1 MKVEEID
8 DNEAVNGPHNNTL
21 SRTFN
26 QVGDM
31 TQQPLNEGKPSP
43 NSLSMVI
50 KSNNKVVP
58 TAPLDPE
65 TAYFKKG
72 TTREL
77 ANLAPEE
84 DEEYDKL
91 DINNYKVM
99 QLTEDLWLFLQYIDI
114 KKITEK
120 NYLIWKSDNPEVTN
134 APNQSMKPK
143 PF

>member
-8 DNEAVNGPHNNTL
+8 DIEAVNGPNNTL

-43 NSLSMVI
+43 NSLTMVV

-58 TAPLDPE
+58 TAPLNSDE
-65 TAYFKKG
+65 AYFKKG

-84 DEEYDKL
+84 DEDYDKL
-91 DINNYKVM
+91 DINNYKIM
-99 QLTEDLWLFLQYIDI
+99 QLTEDMWLFVYYLGI
-114 KKITEK
+114 KSITEK
-120 NYLIWKSDNPEVTN
+120 DYLKWKSDHPEVTS
-134 APNQSMKPK
+134 APNQSLKPK
-143 PF
+143 KI

>member
-8 DNEAVNGPHNNTL
+8 DIEAVNGPSNNTL

-43 NSLSMVI
+43 NSLTMAV

-58 TAPLDPE
+58 TAPLDSDE
-65 TAYFKKG
+65 AYFKKG

-84 DEEYDKL
+84 DEDYDKL

-99 QLTEDLWLFLQYIDI
+99 QLTEDLWLFL
-114 KKITEK
+114 
-120 NYLIWKSDNPEVTN
+120 
-134 APNQSMKPK
+134 
-143 PF
+143 

>member
-8 DNEAVNGPHNNTL
+8 DIEAVNGPSNNTL

-31 TQQPLNEGKPSP
+31 TQQPFNEGKPSP
-43 NSLSMVI
+43 NSLTMVV

-58 TAPLDPE
+58 TAPLDSDE
-65 TAYFKKG
+65 AYFKKG

-99 QLTEDLWLFLQYIDI
+99 QLTEDMWLFVYYLGI
-114 KKITEK
+114 KSLTET
-120 NYLIWKSDNPEVTN
+120 NYLEWKSKHPEVTN
-134 APNQSMKPK
+134 APD
-143 PF
+143 

>member
-8 DNEAVNGPHNNTL
+8 DIEAVNGPNNTL

-43 NSLSMVI
+43 NSLTMVV

-58 TAPLDPE
+58 TAPFDSK
-65 TAYFKKG
+65 TAYYNKG
-72 TTREL
+72 TTKEL

-84 DEEYDKL
+84 DEDYDKL

-99 QLTEDLWLFLQYIDI
+99 QLTEDMWLFVYYLGI
-114 KKITEK
+114 KSLTET
-120 NYLIWKSDNPEVTN
+120 NYLDWKSKHPEVTN
-134 APNQSMKPK
+134 APD
-143 PF
+143 

>member
-8 DNEAVNGPHNNTL
+8 DIEAVNGPQNNTL

-43 NSLSMVI
+43 NSLSMII

-84 DEEYDKL
+84 DEDYDKL

-99 QLTEDLWLFLQYIDI
+99 QLTEDLWLFLEYIGI
-114 KKITEK
+114 KDITESDYSK
-120 NYLIWKSDNPEVTN
+120 WKKDHPEVTN
-134 APNQSMKPK
+134 VPDKSLKPK

>member
-8 DNEAVNGPHNNTL
+8 DIEAVNGPSNNTL

-26 QVGDM
+26 HVGDM
-31 TQQPLNEGKPSP
+31 THKPLNEGKPSP
-43 NSLSMVI
+43 NSLTMVV

-58 TAPLDPE
+58 SAPLDSDE
-65 TAYFKKG
+65 AYFKKG

-99 QLTEDLWLFLQYIDI
+99 QLTEDMWLFVYYLGI
-114 KKITEK
+114 KSITEK
-120 NYLIWKSDNPEVTN
+120 NYLKWKSDHPEVTS
-134 APNQSMKPK
+134 API
-143 PF
+143 

>member
-8 DNEAVNGPHNNTL
+8 DIEAVNGPNNTL

-31 TQQPLNEGKPSP
+31 THQPLNEGKPSP
-43 NSLSMVI
+43 NSLSMVV

-58 TAPLDPE
+58 TAPFDSK
-65 TAYFKKG
+65 TAYYNKG
-72 TTREL
+72 TTKEL

-84 DEEYDKL
+84 DEDYDKL

-99 QLTEDLWLFLQYIDI
+99 QLTEDMWLFVYYLGI
-114 KKITEK
+114 KSLTET
-120 NYLIWKSDNPEVTN
+120 NYLDWKSKHPEVTN
-134 APNQSMKPK
+134 APD
-143 PF
+143 

>member
-8 DNEAVNGPHNNTL
+8 DIEAVNGPNNTL

-43 NSLSMVI
+43 NSLTMVV

-58 TAPLDPE
+58 TAPLNSDE
-65 TAYFKKG
+65 AYFKKG
-72 TTREL
+72 TTKEL
-77 ANLAPEE
+77 ADLAPEE
-84 DEEYDKL
+84 DEDYDKL

-99 QLTEDLWLFLQYIDI
+99 QLTEDMWLFVYYLGI
-114 KKITEK
+114 KSLTET
-120 NYLIWKSDNPEVTN
+120 NYLEWKSKHPEVTN
-134 APNQSMKPK
+134 APDQYMKAERL
-143 PF
+143 

>member
-1 MKVEEID
+1 
-8 DNEAVNGPHNNTL
+8 
-21 SRTFN
+21 
-26 QVGDM
+26 
-31 TQQPLNEGKPSP
+31 
-43 NSLSMVI
+43 MVI

-65 TAYFKKG
+65 TVYFKKG

-84 DEEYDKL
+84 DEDYDKL

-99 QLTEDLWLFLQYIDI
+99 QLTEDLWLFLEYIGI
-114 KKITEK
+114 KDITEK
-120 NYLIWKSDNPEVTN
+120 DYSKWKIDHPEVTN
-134 APNQSMKPK
+134 APEKSLKPK